1 MKALNTLPYT
11 HATPAEPNIGD
22 GVWPLSKV
30 DASNEAAKAQV
41 YQQWR
46 RGMSV
51 AVLSRQ
57 YGLSA
62 SKIKQI
68 LNNMRAKRIL
78 DQAFEYV
85 HDPSFE
91 TPVAATFLGPM
102 PEQPRMSP
110 KSRVPAEVPPYLAN
124 LYAGAPLLSREQETH
139 LFRKMNYLKFR
150 ASNLRQTVDPAH
162 ASEPLLDEIE
172 RLQEEALDVK
182 NQLIG
187 ANVRLVV
194 SIVKTRVGPN
204 KNFFEMVSD
213 GNMSLIRA
221 VERFDFSRGFKFST
235 YATWAIVNNFNRT
248 MPVDKRWRDRFV
260 TGFEELLDS
269 AASHRPDEDE
279 YESDHRHTEQ
289 SVQAMLDRLDDRE
302 RRILVSRYGIGGA
315 NELTLTQLGK
325 ELGITKERVRQIQ
338 SRAENKLRK
347 FAQSTLS
354 L

>member
-1 MKALNTLPYT
+1 
-11 HATPAEPNIGD
+11 
-22 GVWPLSKV
+22 
-30 DASNEAAKAQV
+30 
-41 YQQWR
+41 
-46 RGMSV
+46 MSV

-62 SKIKQI
+62 SNIKQI

-78 DQAFEYV
+78 DQNIEYIY
-85 HDPSFE
+85 DPSFE

-102 PEQPRMSP
+102 PERPRTSP
-110 KSRVPAEVPPYLAN
+110 KFRVPADVPPYLAN

-150 ASNLRQTVDPAH
+150 ASKLRQTVDPAH

-172 RLQEEALDVK
+172 RLQEAALDVK
-182 NQLIG
+182 NQIIG

-194 SIVKTRVGPN
+194 SIVKTRMGPN

-235 YATWAIVNNFNRT
+235 YATWAIVNNFSRT
-248 MPVDKRWRDRFV
+248 MPEDKRRQDRFV
-260 TGFEELLDS
+260 TGLEELLDS
-269 AASHRPDEDE
+269 AASHRRDEED
-279 YESDHRHTEQ
+279 YESDHRHNQ
-289 SVQAMLDRLDDRE
+289 QAVHAMLDRLDDRE
-302 RRILVSRYGIGGA
+302 RRIIVSRYGIGGA
-315 NELTLTQLGK
+315 NELTLVQLGE

-338 SRAENKLRK
+338 SRAQDKLRK
-347 FAQSTLS
+347 FARSAMS